1 MESWP
6 CSKSSNH
13 VNLWKSVF
21 LKISPRISSV
31 SNIREMSRSFS
42 TCLAHSQSRLAV
54 SCASLRGALPTVPAS
69 RLSPHSTIPHYRY
82 GAPVTTF
89 GLPSRS
95 TSCTSITLALPFTH
109 GLTLLNRPMLVKIA
123 IVGLGLVSWH
133 STFAFCYNR
142 LLRRRAPSPVVLG
155 LRKVLTCC
163 WKSLCEV
170 SSEHTQPRGEG
181 VCVRVCAVCAVV
193 FFETDGRRLCRGGS
207 SVREFPYP

>member
-1 MESWP
+1 
-6 CSKSSNH
+6 
-13 VNLWKSVF
+13 
-21 LKISPRISSV
+21 
-31 SNIREMSRSFS
+31 MSRSFS

-54 SCASLRGALPTVPAS
+54 SCASLRAALPRDPAS
-69 RLSPHSTIPHYRY
+69 RLSPDSTIPHYRH

-95 TSCTSITLALPFTH
+95 TSCTSITLALAFTH
-109 GLTLLNRPMLVKIA
+109 GLTLLNRPMLVNMA
-123 IVGLGLVSWH
+123 IVGLGIVAWH
-133 STFAFCYNR
+133 SALAFCYNP

-170 SSEHTQPRGEG
+170 SSEHSQPRGEG
-181 VCVRVCAVCAVV
+181 VCVRVWAVCAVI

-207 SVREFPYP
+207 SACEFPHP